1 MKNCNCY
8 RWSKNQPLYF
18 PGVFR
23 PPADGVY
30 VLTFYGLIAGTD
42 SGNIYIKQNDDRLCR
57 GYLRPEQYDTAT
69 CTVIAQLTEG
79 DSVRVTGSSD
89 DPSILRGDLYS
100 GFTGFLIYDS

>member
-1 MKNCNCY
+1 MLLECILVHY
-8 RWSKNQPLYF
+8 IF